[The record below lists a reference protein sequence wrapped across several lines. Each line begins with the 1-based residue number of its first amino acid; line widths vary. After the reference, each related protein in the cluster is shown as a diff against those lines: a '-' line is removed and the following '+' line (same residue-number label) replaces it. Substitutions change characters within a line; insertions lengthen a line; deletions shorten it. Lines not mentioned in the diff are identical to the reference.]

1 MKAASEEE
9 FPKGDDNQIPQN
21 ALNVHPDPSIDATY
35 TSRPKRVPAPSQ
47 KVLLNEKWSDTKMWA
62 QRAIAHTK
70 CNATLQSERMYCR
83 LAIVDHKD
91 SQHYDFESK
100 FDLAN
105 AVQKIA
111 EMRRN
116 QDIDNVD
123 NYESLTYKEAMTDLY
138 AKQ

>member
-1 MKAASEEE
+1 
-9 FPKGDDNQIPQN
+9 
-21 ALNVHPDPSIDATY
+21 
-35 TSRPKRVPAPSQ
+35 
-47 KVLLNEKWSDTKMWA
+47 MWA
-62 QRAIAHTK
+62 QRVIAHIK
-70 CNATLQSERMYCR
+70 CNATLQSERIYYR
-83 LAIVDHKD
+83 LATVDHENP
-91 SQHYDFESK
+91 QHYDFKSK

-123 NYESLTYKEAMTDLY
+123 NYEPLTYEEAIIDPY